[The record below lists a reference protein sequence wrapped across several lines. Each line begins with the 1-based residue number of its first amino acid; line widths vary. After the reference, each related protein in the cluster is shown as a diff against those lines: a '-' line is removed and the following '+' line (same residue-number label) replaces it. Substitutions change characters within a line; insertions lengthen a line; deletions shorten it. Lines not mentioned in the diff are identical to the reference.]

1 MSSSHPEESSEPR
14 ADSSRNRD
22 VLTVAIVAI
31 IALMLGVNLFM
42 FIDDG
47 AEELVDEQAPGFELP
62 IKDQDSTMSL
72 ADKRG
77 QVVVMEFWASWCVI
91 CQQQL
96 PVVEAVATDP
106 ELGDDVVAM
115 SINTDIPGDDRMDD
129 IEEFLEA
136 ADVSLPTLLDDGS
149 VQAAYNAGALP
160 TMVVVDPDGY
170 IVDIQVGDHAE
181 AMVRQLVEEAAR

>member
-1 MSSSHPEESSEPR
+1 MSSSPPEESSEQT
-14 ADSSRNRD
+14 AGSSRNRD

-42 FIDDG
+42 FIDDSPDR
-47 AEELVDEQAPGFELP
+47 LVDEQAPGFELP
-62 IKDQDSTMSL
+62 IKDQEATMSL

-77 QVVVMEFWASWCVI
+77 QVVLMEFWASWCVI

-96 PVVEAVATDP
+96 PVVEAVANDP
-106 ELGDDVVAM
+106 ELGDEVVAM
-115 SINTDIPGDDRMDD
+115 SINTDVPGDDRMAD

-170 IVDIQVGDHAE
+170 IFDIKVGTHDE
-181 AMVRQLVEEAAR
+181 TMVRQLVEEAAR